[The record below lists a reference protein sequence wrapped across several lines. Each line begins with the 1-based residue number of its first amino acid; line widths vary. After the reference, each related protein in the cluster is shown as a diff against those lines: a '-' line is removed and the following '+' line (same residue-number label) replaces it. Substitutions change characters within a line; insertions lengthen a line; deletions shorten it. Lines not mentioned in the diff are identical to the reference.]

1 MTSKEAEAKGGHVA
15 QAEQARPVPAAPAQA
30 DAAQADAVQAGAG
43 QAGAGQAGPVQA
55 GVGHTGAGQAGA
67 GQEADLAGLYP
78 ADRLGLA
85 AAAAARAGIGALLL
99 TPGPDL
105 RYLTGYDALATE
117 RLTCLAVPADGPAF
131 LVAPRLELRS
141 VQASPAGGLGLD
153 IVAWDETDD
162 PYRLVADRLGRPG
175 SPGSRGA
182 PGRPAALESV
192 GLADQMWAMMVL
204 RFRDALPGARLG
216 LASTA
221 LRGLR
226 IRKTDAEVAALRQ
239 AGAAIDR
246 VHGRVPELLRPG
258 RTEREVAADIAGA
271 IIAEGHARAD
281 FVIVGSGPNAAR
293 PHHEPSGRILAAG
306 DTVVVDIGG
315 TMPSGYCSDCTRTY
329 AIGSPPPEVTAYYQV
344 LQEAQE
350 IACAAVR
357 PGVSAEA
364 VDAAAREPIT
374 AAGYG
379 EYFVHRTGHG
389 IGLETH
395 EDPYIVSGNTEALV
409 PGMAFSVEPGIYPGP
424 HGARIEDIVVCTPD
438 GGQRLNNV
446 TRELVVVDA

>member
-1 MTSKEAEAKGGHVA
+1 MGGHVT
-15 QAEQARPVPAAPAQA
+15 QTEQA
-30 DAAQADAVQAGAG
+30 GL
-43 QAGAGQAGPVQA
+43 
-55 GVGHTGAGQAGA
+55 
-67 GQEADLAGLYP
+67 DLAGLYP

-85 AAAAARAGIGALLL
+85 AEAAARAGIGALLL

-105 RYLTGYDALATE
+105 RYLTGYDAMATE

-141 VQASPAGGLGLD
+141 VQASPAGGLGVD
-153 IVAWDETDD
+153 IVGWDETDD
-162 PYRLVADRLGRPG
+162 PYRLVADRLRRPQ
-175 SPGSRGA
+175 A
-182 PGRPAALESV
+182 PEAPESV

-204 RFRDALPGARLG
+204 RFRDVLPGARLE
-216 LASTA
+216 LASAA

-226 IRKTDAEVAALRQ
+226 VRKTGAEVEALRQ

-246 VHGRVPELLRPG
+246 VHARVPEWLRPG
-258 RTEREVAADIAGA
+258 RTEREVAADIAAA
-271 IIAEGHARAD
+271 IVAEGHTRAD

-293 PHHEPSGRILAAG
+293 PHHEPSGRVLAAG

-329 AIGSPPPEVTAYYQV
+329 AIGSPPPEVAAYYRV
-344 LQEAQE
+344 LHEAQE
-350 IACAAVR
+350 AACAAVR
-357 PGVSAEA
+357 PGVSAES

-374 AAGYG
+374 VAGYG

-395 EDPYIVSGNTEALV
+395 EEPYIVSGNTEALV

-424 HGARIEDIVVCTPD
+424 NGARIEDIVVCTPD
-438 GGQRLNNV
+438 GAERLNNV
-446 TRELVVVDA
+446 TRELVLVGA